1 MYDRAMHGPTHIDRY
16 PAPWRLVLAF
26 VIAPLFGAT
35 VLTILEL
42 GWSTSSAKLIGSV
55 QLLSIGAFPAAALF
69 GLPAYFVLRRIV
81 APSLLN
87 CAVVGAVVAV
97 LPGLLLG
104 LLPMSEHFQF
114 SIGGRATVVN
124 GHQTAWGW
132 ELWRASLLKT
142 AVAGLAGGAVFWAFA
157 LFRFTAPKSA

>member
-1 MYDRAMHGPTHIDRY
+1 MYDRAMHGSTHVNRY

-26 VIAPLFGAT
+26 VIAPLFAAT
-35 VLTILEL
+35 VLTILQL
-42 GWSTSSAKLIGSV
+42 GWSTSPTKLIGSV

-69 GLPAYFVLRRIV
+69 GLPAYFILRNIA

-87 CAVVGAVVAV
+87 CTVVGAVVAV

-114 SIGGRATVVN
+114 SVGGHATVVD
-124 GHQTAWGW
+124 GHLTAWGRD
-132 ELWRASLLKT
+132 LWRASLIKT
-142 AVAGLAGGAVFWAFA
+142 AVAGLAGGAVFWALA
-157 LFRFTAPKSA
+157 LVRFTAPKSA